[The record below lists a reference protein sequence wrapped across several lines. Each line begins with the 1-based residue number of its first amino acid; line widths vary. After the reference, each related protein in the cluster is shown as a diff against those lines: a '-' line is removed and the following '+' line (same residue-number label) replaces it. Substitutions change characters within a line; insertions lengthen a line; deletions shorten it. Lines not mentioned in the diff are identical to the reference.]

1 MFPKGAWLDLEHPDE
16 ETDVE
21 SHLLHELD
29 DLLHKH
35 GLEYE
40 PERRWLHRTA
50 AELQLLVLWALSCGQ
65 PGGACPGHA
74 ERYS

>member
-1 MFPKGAWLDLEHPDE
+1 MDDNNVFYATPPDE

-21 SHLLHELD
+21 SHLLHELN

-40 PERRWLHRTA
+40 PERGWLISIHKR
-50 AELQLLVLWALSCGQ
+50 
-65 PGGACPGHA
+65 
-74 ERYS
+74 